1 MNFWQSDIIKGMKT
15 PHEDTETEKNG
26 VLCILSMLNLEV
38 IFEGG
43 KESQSVLVELHS
55 SQLWR

>member
-26 VLCILSMLNLEV
+26 VLRILSMLNLEV
-38 IFEGG
+38 IFEGE
-43 KESQSVLVELHS
+43 KKARVF
-55 SQLWR
+55 

>member
-15 PHEDTETEKNG
+15 PQEDTETEKNG
-26 VLCILSMLNLEV
+26 VLHILSMLNLEV

-43 KESQSVLVELHS
+43 KES
-55 SQLWR
+55 

>member
-1 MNFWQSDIIKGMKT
+1 MRTLGL
-15 PHEDTETEKNG
+15 KNG
-26 VLCILSMLNLEV
+26 VLHILSMLNLEV

-43 KESQSVLVELHS
+43 KESHSVLGELHS